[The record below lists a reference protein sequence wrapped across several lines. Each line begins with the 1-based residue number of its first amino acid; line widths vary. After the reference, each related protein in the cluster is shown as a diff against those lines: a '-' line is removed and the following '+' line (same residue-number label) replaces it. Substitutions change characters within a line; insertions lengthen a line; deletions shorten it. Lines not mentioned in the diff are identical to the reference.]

1 MGGLDSKGY
10 DSYLGYCASAYNIL
24 RRYSPLLINLFAV
37 VCESGLPGIESTRDA
52 VSFLYSRLNLHMDDD
67 RAAESIK
74 ATINQSAQLLFPQLM
89 ERLHQVAQKNR
100 K

>member
-1 MGGLDSKGY
+1 MGGLDGNGY
-10 DSYLGYCASAYNIL
+10 ESYLGHCANAYNIL
-24 RRYSPLLINLFAV
+24 RRFSPLLINLFSLI
-37 VCESGLPGIESTRDA
+37 CDSGLPGIDNGRDA
-52 VSFLYSRLNLHMDDD
+52 VSFLYSRLNLHLDDEK
-67 RAAESIK
+67 AAESIK